1 MSTLTITL
9 HDGKQYT
16 RTLQSYDERM
26 QWNAMLL
33 IIQENIRPIEIK
45 SIWVQPTPIRI
56 TLEDLGITA

>member
-16 RTLQSYDERM
+16 RTLKEYDDRN
-26 QWNAMLL
+26 QWNAMLF
-33 IIQENIRPIEIK
+33 IIQENIHPSNIK
-45 SIWVQPTPIRI
+45 SIWVTPSPIQI